1 MQSVVH
7 LVRHGQVHNP
17 DGILYGRLPGYGL
30 SEIGRAMATR
40 LGEYFADVPLT
51 HLRCSPLQRARET
64 MAPIA
69 AKHPELEI
77 VTEDRVIEAANVF
90 EGRNFGRYNQVLL
103 LPQNLWRLRNPL
115 RPSWGEAYPSIVA
128 RVRAAMS
135 DAAKDAGDGGQAL
148 IVMHELPIW
157 ISRLAAEGRSLVHDP
172 RKRQC
177 RLASVTSFTL
187 IDDRIV
193 AVDYAEPAA
202 DLLPAKKSKVLFRPG
217 S

>member
-30 SEIGRAMATR
+30 SEVGRAMATR
-40 LGEYFADVPLT
+40 LGKYFADVPLT

-69 AKHPELEI
+69 AEHPELDV

-90 EGRNFGRYNQVLL
+90 EGRHFGRYNQVLL

-177 RLASVTSFTL
+177 RLASVTSFTW

-193 AVDYAEPAA
+193 AVDYAEPAV

>member
-30 SEIGRAMATR
+30 SEIGRAMAER
-40 LGEYFADVPLT
+40 LGEYFADAPLT

-69 AKHPELEI
+69 ANHPDLEI
-77 VTEDRVIEAANVF
+77 VTDDRVIEAANVF

-103 LPQNLWRLRNPL
+103 LPQNLWHLRNPL

-128 RVRAAMS
+128 RVRAAMR
-135 DAAKDAGDGGQAL
+135 DAAQAAGDGGQAL

-172 RKRQC
+172 RKREC
-177 RLASVTSFTL
+177 RLASVTSFTWV
-187 IDDRIV
+187 DDRIA
-193 AVDYAEPAA
+193 AVDYTEPAA
-202 DLLPAKKSKVLFRPG
+202 DLVPVKKSKVLFRPG

>member
-7 LVRHGQVHNP
+7 LVRHGKVQNP
-17 DGILYGRLPGYGL
+17 DAILYGRLPGFGL
-30 SEIGRAMATR
+30 SEVGRAMAER
-40 LGEYFADVPLT
+40 LGEHFADVPLT

-64 MAPIA
+64 MEPVARN
-69 AKHPELEI
+69 HPDLSI
-77 VTEDRVIEAANVF
+77 VTDERVIEAANYF
-90 EGRNFGRYNQVLL
+90 EGRNFGRFNQLLL
-103 LPQNLWRLRNPL
+103 LPQNLWQLRNPL
-115 RPSWGEAYPSIVA
+115 RPSWGEPYTSIVA
-128 RVRAAMS
+128 RVRLALT
-135 DAAKDAGDGGQAL
+135 DAASAAGDGGQAL

-172 RKRQC
+172 RKREC

-193 AVDYAEPAA
+193 AVDYTEPAA
-202 DLLPAKKSKVLFRPG
+202 DLVPPKTSRFLFRPG

>member
-17 DGILYGRLPGYGL
+17 DGILYGRLAGYGL
-30 SEIGRAMATR
+30 SDIGNAMAER
-40 LGEYFADVPLT
+40 LGDHFADVPLT
-51 HLRCSPLQRARET
+51 HLRSSPLQRARET

-69 AKHPELEI
+69 RRHPELE
-77 VTEDRVIEAANVF
+77 VVFDDRVLEATNVF

-103 LPQNLWRLRNPL
+103 LPKNLWQLRNPL
-115 RPSWGEAYPSIVA
+115 KPSWGEAYTSIVA
-128 RVRAAMS
+128 RVKSAMAEAAE
-135 DAAKDAGDGGQAL
+135 DAGDGGQAL

-177 RLASVTSFTL
+177 RLASVTSFTW
-187 IDDRIV
+187 IDGRIV
-193 AVDYAEPAA
+193 AVDYAEPAD
-202 DLLPAKKSKVLFRPG
+202 DLVPARKSKYAFRPG